1 MSNYRNELL
10 SKSTSAEKAVCRT
23 LTMIGVKFIRQ
34 YPVKTPRKMFYLD
47 IYIPSLMLAIEV
59 DGKYHYTNTQ
69 KRLDANRSACI
80 RRMGIHV
87 FRIDNPMAH
96 KPAEVKKLHERYLRQ
111 KNKH

>member
-1 MSNYRNELL
+1 MRDYRNELL
-10 SKSTSAEKAVCRT
+10 SKSTSAEKAVCQT
-23 LTMIGVKFIRQ
+23 LNAMNIKFIRQ
-34 YPVKTPRKMFYLD
+34 YQVKTPRKMFYLD

-59 DGKYHYTNTQ
+59 DGKYHYTDTQ

-96 KPAEVKKLHERYLRQ
+96 KPSAVKKLLERYLKR
-111 KNKH
+111 KK